1 MALERKLEKRYLLL
15 AGGDMEQMMDDT
27 AKDIVERALALLMA
41 LTGSRS
47 GALFACGRGGP
58 TLMSGHHIDQ
68 VALNRVHTAW
78 VYSRDKLQCGEASD
92 GENGGTVIPLLDD
105 RELIAL
111 VYIEDRG
118 NASVQEVEAVCRLI
132 RNRLTES
139 PEVPLVPVRDEREHL
154 VLLLERNDWNIAR
167 VARLLN
173 VSRLTLY
180 RRLGRFGV
188 ARPNGPKRAPA
199 PAASK

>member
-1 MALERKLEKRYLLL
+1 
-15 AGGDMEQMMDDT
+15 MEQMLDDT

-41 LTGSRS
+41 LAGSRS
-47 GALFACGRGGP
+47 GALFTCGRGEP
-58 TLMSGHHIDQ
+58 TLLSGSRIDQ
-68 VALNRVHTAW
+68 VALDRVRTAW
-78 VYSRDKLQCGEASD
+78 VYSRDKLQCGELSD
-92 GENGGTVIPLLDD
+92 CDGGGSVLPILDD

-111 VYIEDRG
+111 VYVERRG
-118 NASVQEVEAVCRLI
+118 EGSAQEVEAVCRLI
-132 RNRLTES
+132 RNRLTEG

-154 VLLLERNDWNIAR
+154 LLLLERNDWNIAR
-167 VARLLN
+167 VSRLLG

-199 PAASK
+199 PGTAR